1 MNYVN
6 NKNKIYKV
14 VFSLISF
21 ILMLSGVSYA
31 YFSTQV
37 KDNET
42 NSTLTAVAANL
53 ILEFKEGSNQING
66 DGIFPGWSA
75 TKTFTV
81 NNKNKIDAYYNLYID
96 EIKNELMSESI
107 SYKIESTDGGYNG
120 DKVLLPKEDG
130 IIKTGIY
137 IKANTTHTY
146 KVTAYYN
153 NLDID
158 QSSEKGKT
166 FSFKIYIKAYST
178 GEQTNISQNGG
189 TIVLKNSLESDLS
202 NYKIYGNTKISGTP
216 TPGSPVNIIFLGNNT
231 SKNLFNPDNLEQ
243 GAIFDAT
250 GNLSNDDKTRVRT
263 INPITLEKGTYY
275 MSLKNCDNVIIRAM
289 YKYNLDNTFIQY
301 NSIGSK
307 FFDFTLS
314 EDTNVKFSF
323 INNNQEIVPEDL
335 KFCQIQ
341 LEKGTSA
348 TSYEEYKGIN
358 LEIYKN
364 LIENGYGEAGNN
376 TNFSKFTYKTDT
388 PLSSINGSFYVE
400 GTEKTIEYSDER
412 IKIDPTKKY
421 NYSVYVKNEGDAES
435 KYYVG
440 IIEDDVDKKFIFSQY
455 VMYVPNTLTK
465 LKQDLKAGDTVV
477 YLEDVSNFIKPTN
490 TSQDAFIIWNYC
502 DSTGYCY
509 EPETYSRNYKSHRYT
524 FDGIDKL
531 NNTITLINAWDSE
544 TIKAGIYLSQGDGDV
559 YYNYSLGM
567 NISFPS
573 SWKKL
578 SSSINGLNSFAFVTN
593 SHFRHGTYYIRPF
606 AWNNYSGTSTNAK
619 TYYAGFRFVED
630 GYEKQTTIKLNEP
643 LRCVNNI
650 CDYIDYETKKVVR
663 KIGKKVFTGG
673 ETWYLDVKN
682 NKISNSYE
690 FYSTDD
696 SDFLKTD
703 IKNTINT
710 HFTNAKEVNGSEFG
724 SRYNMII
731 SSSYNVTTATEFK
744 AWLKTEYENGT
755 PVTVYYVKETETKED
770 INLKPIT
777 SYNDTTSISVS
788 DENNISPSKIEASYK
803 KNK

>member
-14 VFSLISF
+14 FFSLIGF
-21 ILMLSGVSYA
+21 VLVLGGVSYA

-107 SYKIESTDGGYNG
+107 SYKIESTNGGYNG

-166 FSFKIYIKAYST
+166 FSFKINIKAYST

-202 NYKIYGNTKISGTP
+202 NYKIYGNTMISGTP

-275 MSLKNCDNVIIRAM
+275 MSLKNCDNIIIRAM

-376 TNFSKFTYKTDT
+376 TNFSKFTYKIDT

-400 GTEKTIEYSDER
+400 GTERTTAYLDEF
-412 IKIDPTKKY
+412 IKIDSTKKY
-421 NYSVYVKNEGDAES
+421 NYSVYVKNEGDTAS
-435 KYYVG
+435 KYYIG
-440 IIEDDVDKKFIFSQY
+440 FYEYDIDKKGIPAED

-465 LKQDLKAGDTVV
+465 LKQDLKKGDTVV
-477 YLEDVSNFIKPTN
+477 YLDDVSNFYSMNGIYSTG
-490 TSQDAFIIWNYC
+490 FIFWNYC

-509 EPETYSRNYKSHRYT
+509 EPETYSRNIYPYLFSYSNIET
-524 FDGIDKL
+524 T
-531 NNTITLINAWDSE
+531 NNTITLTNAWNKE
-544 TIKAGIYLSQGDGDV
+544 TIKAGTYLSQCNFGSTD
-559 YYNYSLGM
+559 NYSLAE
-567 NISFPS
+567 NITFPS
-573 SWKKL
+573 VWKKL
-578 SSSINGLNSFAFVTN
+578 SNSIEGVSGSVALSTK
-593 SHFRHGTYYIRPF
+593 FRHGTCYIKPF
-606 AWNNYSGTSTNAK
+606 SWDNYSGTSTNAK

-744 AWLKTEYENGT
+744 AWLKTEYENRT